1 MKLLLILLAL
11 SVFAGCSSTPK
22 ILMKNCEKLKS
33 GFYECEAV
41 ERTSKIREFG
51 GRSN

>member
-1 MKLLLILLAL
+1 MKLLFTLLAL
-11 SVFAGCSSTPK
+11 SFLASCSSTPK

-33 GFYECEAV
+33 GYYECEAV
-41 ERTSKIREFG
+41 ERASKIRELN

>member
-1 MKLLLILLAL
+1 MKLLLVLMTLMI
-11 SVFAGCSSTPK
+11 AGCSSNPK

-33 GFYECEAV
+33 GYYECEAV
-41 ERTSKIREFG
+41 ERVSKIRENG

>member
-1 MKLLLILLAL
+1 MKLLLILLAMTFL
-11 SVFAGCSSTPK
+11 ASCSSTPK

-41 ERTSKIREFG
+41 ERTSRIRELN